1 MAISP
6 KRFIALGIT
15 VTFIASAFSN
25 QVNAMKL
32 IDSIKMDSYLNSQL
46 NLLKST
52 VNKNIELSSDGLLK
66 ILKLND
72 NQIEKFNQKTRELLT
87 IPEVAEFF
95 QAQMA
100 IMPVL
105 KTLAERIA
113 GAVGFD
119 SSAFNGVLGNITGA

>member
-72 NQIEKFNQKTRELLT
+72 N
-87 IPEVAEFF
+87 
-95 QAQMA
+95 
-100 IMPVL
+100 
-105 KTLAERIA
+105 
-113 GAVGFD
+113 
-119 SSAFNGVLGNITGA
+119 